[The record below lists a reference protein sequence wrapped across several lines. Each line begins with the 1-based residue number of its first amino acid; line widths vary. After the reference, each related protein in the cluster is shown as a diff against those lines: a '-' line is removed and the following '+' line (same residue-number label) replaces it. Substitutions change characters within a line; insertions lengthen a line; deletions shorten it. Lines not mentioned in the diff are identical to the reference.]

1 MATSIA
7 HLHAYICMCMKK
19 RLFCKKQFHHDQLN
33 QPFFGPAEVGV
44 EAFELEAEEPSLAL
58 SAPSI
63 SFKSLSLV
71 SCCICFSYSL
81 TSLTAKQSKWIK
93 KTFNFFLQICHS
105 ITSLFIC
112 FYNNWEDVCQQRLSN
127 WNSYCFT
134 RNGIPQNVTH
144 AYDKNEICPKF
155 LEAANQPTQRWLI
168 CQSHL
173 YVYVCSLVAK
183 DDSWNQRIKLK

>member
-1 MATSIA
+1 MDGLIRKKNYLDQQRKFEIKWVIIGLATSIA

-93 KTFNFFLQICHS
+93 KTFHFFTNQSFHNVSFHLLLQ
-105 ITSLFIC
+105 
-112 FYNNWEDVCQQRLSN
+112 
-127 WNSYCFT
+127 
-134 RNGIPQNVTH
+134 
-144 AYDKNEICPKF
+144 
-155 LEAANQPTQRWLI
+155 
-168 CQSHL
+168 
-173 YVYVCSLVAK
+173 
-183 DDSWNQRIKLK
+183 